1 MQNILGGGITRN
13 KSPEEGKQKWIQLNL
28 LAERKS
34 ETELV
39 LYVGA
44 IWKDSVRQV
53 QAVPL
58 ICETESLLL
67 ALKRQGTAS
76 CILGSSLCQC
86 IQNWKATSREASYEA
101 IVITQRRGKGA
112 WPVEVRGMK
121 RKGLWQRESRTLSEC
136 SGVGVGSEASLE
148 GLQNFKPGYQK
159 DGY

>member
-34 ETELV
+34 ETELE
-39 LYVGA
+39 LYAGA
-44 IWKDSVRQV
+44 IWKDSARQV

-86 IQNWKATSREASYEA
+86 IQNWKATSRELWSHCNHPEKGE
-101 IVITQRRGKGA
+101 RG
-112 WPVEVRGMK
+112 
-121 RKGLWQRESRTLSEC
+121 LTC
-136 SGVGVGSEASLE
+136 GSERNE
-148 GLQNFKPGYQK
+148 KKGPMTKGIQNLKWVLRCGGGEWSKSRRTPKF
-159 DGY
+159 